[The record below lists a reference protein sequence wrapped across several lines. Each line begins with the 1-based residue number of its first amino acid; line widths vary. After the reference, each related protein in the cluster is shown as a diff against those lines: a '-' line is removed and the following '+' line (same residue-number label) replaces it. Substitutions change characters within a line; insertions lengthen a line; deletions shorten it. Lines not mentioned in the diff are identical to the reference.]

1 MTIDDW
7 LDMVQ
12 VSRPLLTPDGHRVLY
27 SRQVSNWEDNRVETT
42 WWLSDATEGPGRPF
56 LRTEARDVQMSP
68 DGRLVSFIRG
78 QDGEDQVFLMSLSG
92 GEAWP
97 LTEHE
102 TDIRSH
108 EWSGDGRFIVFLA
121 PEPRDEEDPDP
132 DAGDDAVLVDEGP
145 NTRTLG
151 RWQNLWRVD
160 VEAGGSER
168 LTDADLH
175 IFEYEVSPTGDRASF
190 VGRASGDRNDI
201 DHNEIYLVAAG
212 DGEVR
217 RLTDDRA
224 VQDMLRWAPEGD
236 RLAFKAD
243 DERTWTAKRDRLW
256 VLDLPTGEIEPVSE
270 AFTEGRINQFWW
282 GPEGDRL
289 ILQAL
294 VRTDTNLFEVLLES
308 GEIEQRT
315 HAVGTLAVASFS
327 RDLSRIAFTFQDH
340 GTPPDIYVAG
350 TTSPPASTDASLP
363 ETAVRLTQA
372 NPWVESELSLASMEV
387 IRWVSE
393 DGLEVEGLLHT
404 PPQSEA
410 GPLPLMLHIHGGPA
424 GFFN

>member
-1 MTIDDW
+1 MTNSGDTFETWENSNPEGDWRLMRNHRNGKGARFSGPLIGCLALGLLAAAAGAQESALRPMTIDDW

-160 VEAGGSER
+160 VADGGSER
-168 LTDADLH
+168 LT
-175 IFEYEVSPTGDRASF
+175 
-190 VGRASGDRNDI
+190 
-201 DHNEIYLVAAG
+201 
-212 DGEVR
+212 
-217 RLTDDRA
+217 
-224 VQDMLRWAPEGD
+224 
-236 RLAFKAD
+236 
-243 DERTWTAKRDRLW
+243 
-256 VLDLPTGEIEPVSE
+256 
-270 AFTEGRINQFWW
+270 
-282 GPEGDRL
+282 
-289 ILQAL
+289 
-294 VRTDTNLFEVLLES
+294 
-308 GEIEQRT
+308 
-315 HAVGTLAVASFS
+315 
-327 RDLSRIAFTFQDH
+327 
-340 GTPPDIYVAG
+340 
-350 TTSPPASTDASLP
+350 
-363 ETAVRLTQA
+363 
-372 NPWVESELSLASMEV
+372 
-387 IRWVSE
+387 
-393 DGLEVEGLLHT
+393 
-404 PPQSEA
+404 
-410 GPLPLMLHIHGGPA
+410 
-424 GFFN
+424 